1 LIPYCF
7 LDVNEAIS
15 YWKVVN
21 HDMERS
27 SVIPIYL
34 RVIHPIIII
43 FLLLWA
49 LSPCTSFA
57 QQDVLKKNLFISD
70 SPLKLSQWD
79 SLAYDNQ
86 SGTLTVT
93 GDNVRAE
100 TRDDVIEFRK
110 GEFNVNDKTG
120 EVLHGMLFFKQNNLH
135 IRGELI
141 QRSGSDT
148 YKIED
153 FRLTTCDTET
163 PSWSITG
170 SEISV
175 VKEGYGK
182 IKNAAFRI
190 RNFPVFYL
198 PYMIFPA
205 KTQRQTGLLLPQ
217 LGYSSLNGA
226 GIEIPFF
233 WAISDHTDA
242 TFYER
247 YMSNRGLM
255 QGLEFRYITG
265 SGSKGEFL
273 FDNLHDKIKTKDM
286 RELDQAKI
294 SPFERTNQ
302 DRYWLRGRLNQDL
315 PAGLTA
321 RMDLDL
327 VSDQDY
333 LREFEREFVG
343 IEERPDIREDFGRPL
358 EGRFSPFRSSGL
370 RVSSDGADYS
380 LQGSGYYYQKFDTKS
395 GADSYQP
402 LAGVFYS
409 LLPIRLSPLPVYFNA
424 ATEFNYTHND
434 TGVEGH
440 NLSVNP
446 EITYPQ
452 QIGDYL
458 KLNSSLNYTGNLETY
473 DAASGNRNSVVKNAY
488 QAKVAL
494 STILDRVFAVD
505 WNRAT
510 KLKHQIIPSIDYEY
524 GKFSNLPINQDQ
536 DEDPWFDP
544 IAPGSKINRLGM
556 SVENLLDASS
566 KNDKGEVSY
575 RQWAQ
580 LDVTQRYDLEELQ
593 RRDLSETNK
602 KPWEPLLATLILRP
616 FKDLNLRANAAWDYY
631 KDRISTAVL
640 SLNIVERRSE
650 DRTDRYSIDYLKN
663 VGSDDSLILHAE
675 TTFYDGLSV
684 GVLVRRNL
692 TLNYDVTD
700 SFWLQYQAHCW
711 SIKLGTELENANR
724 SLIFKFQLSG
734 F

>member
-1 LIPYCF
+1 
-7 LDVNEAIS
+7 V
-15 YWKVVN
+15 K
-21 HDMERS
+21 HDAERS
-27 SVIPIYL
+27 ATIPTNL
-34 RVIHPIIII
+34 RVIHPIIIV
-43 FLLLWA
+43 FLFLWA
-49 LSPCTSFA
+49 LPPCGLFA
-57 QQDVLKKNLFISD
+57 QQDVLKKNLFMGD

-79 SLAYDNQ
+79 SLVYDNQ
-86 SGTLTVT
+86 TGNLTVT

-100 TRDDVIEFRK
+100 TKDDVLEFRK
-110 GEFNVNDKTG
+110 GEFNLNDKTG
-120 EVLHGMLFFKQNNLH
+120 EVRNGMLFFKQNNLH

-141 QRSGSDT
+141 QKSGSDN

-163 PSWSITG
+163 PAWSITG

-175 VKEGYGK
+175 VKEGYGN

-247 YMSNRGLM
+247 YMNNRGLM
-255 QGLEFRYITG
+255 QGLEFRYIAG
-265 SGSKGEFL
+265 RNSKGEFL
-273 FDNLHDKIKTKDM
+273 FDNLLDKIKTKDLT
-286 RELDQAKI
+286 ELDQTKI

-302 DRYWLRGRLNQDL
+302 DRYWLRGRINQDL
-315 PAGLTA
+315 PTGMTA
-321 RMDLDL
+321 HADLDL

-333 LREFEREFVG
+333 LREFEREFIG

-370 RVSSDGADYS
+370 RVSSDGEDYS

-395 GADSYQP
+395 GASSYQP
-402 LAGVFYS
+402 LAGLFYS
-409 LLPIRLSPLPVYFNA
+409 LLPTRLSPLPVFFNA
-424 ATEFNYTHND
+424 ATEYNYTHSD

-452 QIGDYL
+452 QLSDYL
-458 KLNSSLNYTGNLETY
+458 KLDSSLSYTGNLETY
-473 DAASGNRNSVVKNAY
+473 DAPSGNRNSFVKNAY

-494 STILDRVFAVD
+494 STILDRIFAVD
-505 WNRAT
+505 WKGVT
-510 KLKHQIIPSIDYEY
+510 KLKHQIIPSLDYEY
-524 GKFSNLPINQDQ
+524 GKFSNIPINQDQ

-544 IAPGSKINRLGM
+544 VAPGSKISRLGL

-566 KNDKGEVSY
+566 KNEKGEVSY
-575 RQWAQ
+575 RQWGQ
-580 LDVTQRYDLEELQ
+580 FDVIQRYDLEELQ
-593 RRDLSETNK
+593 RQDLSEADR

-616 FKDLNLRANAAWDYY
+616 FKDVNVRANAVWDHY

-650 DRTDRYSIDYLKN
+650 DRIDRYYIDYLKN

-675 TTFYDGLSV
+675 TTLYDGLSA

-692 TLNYDVTD
+692 NLHYDVTD

-711 SIKLGTELENANR
+711 SIRLGTELENANR